1 MNASFRPFL
10 FVSPATDWQPS
21 VYPTSYTVV
30 AVRGPSLLKILNCIS
45 GRKLMG
51 WMDGINKVS
60 RNCFPKLKYICKKYY
75 GNLFNNCTTLVFAKV
90 VD

>member
-1 MNASFRPFL
+1 MPVFAGLYLLALRQAGGLSM
-10 FVSPATDWQPS
+10 

-30 AVRGPSLLKILNCIS
+30 AERGPGLPKILDWIS

-60 RNCFPKLKYICKKYY
+60 RNCFPGIKYICKK
-75 GNLFNNCTTLVFAKV
+75 F
-90 VD
+90 

>member
-1 MNASFRPFL
+1 MPV
-10 FVSPATDWQPS
+10 FVRLYLLALRQAGGLSM

-30 AVRGPSLLKILNCIS
+30 AVRGPSLPKILNCIS

-51 WMDGINKVS
+51 WMDGLNKVS
-60 RNCFPKLKYICKKYY
+60 RNCFPRLKYICKKYY